1 TGLAG
6 VEALAASARATG
18 LAVDVTLDVP
28 GGVLDGAIDAAAY
41 RIAQESLTNALRHA
55 GASRVTVSARVDGG
69 RLAIR
74 VSDDGRGAG
83 PAPVPGSGISGMRE
97 RAAVLGGTLTTGDAP
112 GGGFVVAADL
122 PLRLEG

>member
-1 TGLAG
+1 M
-6 VEALAASARATG
+6 
-18 LAVDVTLDVP
+18 TLDVP